1 MIFMN
6 RGRPPNAGPGPV
18 GQPIPSVI
26 MSLRLKINL
35 IVGALTLLSVLA
47 LLAQHVQDDRQT
59 VREQVEAANRVA
71 MQLLNR
77 MVWAYSAGG
86 PEVLRSMLRATGHV
100 RSAEITMYDGQGNV
114 QYQSP
119 PTTYL
124 AGRDAPA
131 WFRSLVT
138 SAPIVQTIT
147 LPDGRL
153 ELRSDASRAVLEAWD
168 GFLRLMLFSLAL
180 LVVANAAVFWLVGR
194 ATRPFAS
201 IVGALNTLEGGRFDI
216 TLPPLQGREAGA
228 IGTAF
233 NRMVRVLQQNIE
245 NERRAALAERQL
257 SDSRQLARWID
268 GQLEQERRSIAREL
282 HDELG
287 QSVTAMRSMAL
298 SIAQRVGEADA
309 EAGRAARLI
318 ADESSRLYDAMHGL
332 IPRLTPLVLDQL
344 GLEEALRDLVERT
357 RSSQAGVTIDL
368 ALEPGAAAASNE
380 ASLTLF
386 RAAQEGLTNAIRHG
400 RARTLRLRLAKEGPA
415 LALEV
420 LDDGAGLAPG
430 WTEGDGHYGL
440 RWLAERVEAVGGRFE
455 IGARPEG
462 GVRLAVQVPI
472 AEVAASTGM
481 TEDAT

>member
-1 MIFMN
+1 
-6 RGRPPNAGPGPV
+6 
-18 GQPIPSVI
+18 
-26 MSLRLKINL
+26 MSLRLKINS

-77 MVWAYSAGG
+77 MVWAYSSGG
-86 PEVLRSMLRATGHV
+86 PEVLRSMLRATGRV
-100 RSAEITMYDGQGNV
+100 RSSEITLLAQDGHV
-114 QYQSP
+114 LYQSP
-119 PTTYL
+119 PPTYL
-124 AGRDAPA
+124 AGRDAPG
-131 WFRSLVT
+131 WFQALVAP
-138 SAPIVQTIT
+138 APILQTIV

-153 ELRSDASRAVLEAWD
+153 ELRSNASRAALEAWD
-168 GFLRLMLFSLAL
+168 GFLRLMVFSLAL

-194 ATRPFAS
+194 ATRPFAT
-201 IVGALNTLEGGRFDI
+201 IVGGLNALEGGRFDV
-216 TLPPLQGREAGA
+216 TLPRLQGREAAA
-228 IGTAF
+228 IATAF
-233 NRMVRVLQQNIE
+233 NRMVGVLQHNIE

-257 SDSRQLARWID
+257 SDSRRLARWID

-298 SIAQRVGEADA
+298 SIAQRVGGVDA
-309 EAGRAARLI
+309 EAARAARVI

-357 RSSQAGVTIDL
+357 RRSQPGVNIDL
-368 ALEPGAAAASNE
+368 ALEPGGAAASPE
-380 ASLTLF
+380 AALTLF
-386 RAAQEGLTNAIRHG
+386 RSAQEGLTNAIRHG
-400 RARTLRLRLAKEGPA
+400 RARVLRLQLARQGDA
-415 LALEV
+415 LVLEV
-420 LDDGAGLAPG
+420 LDDGCGLAPG

-455 IGARPEG
+455 IGARTEG
-462 GVRLAVQVPI
+462 GVRLAVQVPL
-472 AEVAASTGM
+472 AEVAEA
-481 TEDAT
+481 AA